1 MNCVTFSTAMTE
13 NNVVQLLEH
22 MGRCYRRSYVPMKQ
36 SRVESI
42 RALLVHELSSASQEL
57 EVADASVAV
66 RMPIFSFPSFA
77 EFFHLN
83 LNVLRPV
90 LAVLVLGVF
99 GVGSLMRVASAS
111 LPGDTLYTVKLAKEQ
126 AQVLLTRDDSDR
138 AKLSVQFA
146 IERADEVKRVV
157 ASSEPREQKAMR
169 LAVATTGL
177 TAQVTQATDALV
189 ASQNKKE
196 FVAVMEEGAGQ
207 IVTLLHDAKN
217 EAAKGNGIV
226 SKEVD
231 KALSAMTETQELVQ
245 IAAHPPTVLAVSVPV
260 QRADSNAV
268 QAAPNEKSFTPVSV
282 TTAKH
287 PIGQSAA
294 LIYPAQS
301 VFSLPMAESVGR
313 ELGGDLPIAGSIQ
326 SAP

>member
-1 MNCVTFSTAMTE
+1 MTDNTIE
-13 NNVVQLLEH
+13 KILGQ
-22 MGRCYRRSYVPMKQ
+22 MGKTYRSWEPRRQ
-36 SRVESI
+36 RVS
-42 RALLVHELSSASQEL
+42 ATWNFLVQEL
-57 EVADASVAV
+57 ESADAPVTVHA
-66 RMPIFSFPSFA
+66 PIFSLPSFA

-111 LPGDTLYTVKLAKEQ
+111 LPGDTLYTVKLVKEQ
-126 AQVLLTRDDSDR
+126 AQVFLTRDDGDR

-157 ASSEPREQKAMR
+157 ASTEPREQKAVR

-177 TAQVTQATDALV
+177 TAQMAQATDALV
-189 ASQNKKE
+189 ASQNKKD
-196 FVAVMEEGAGQ
+196 FSAVMEEGAGQ
-207 IVTLLHDAKN
+207 IVTLLNDAKN

-226 SKEVD
+226 AKEVD
-231 KALSAMTETQELVQ
+231 KALSAMTETKELVE
-245 IAAHPPTVLAVSVPV
+245 IAAHPPTTLVSSVPV
-260 QRADSNAV
+260 PQGDGNV
-268 QAAPNEKSFTPVSV
+268 LQATAIEKSVSASPVLSVKRFT
-282 TTAKH
+282 
-287 PIGQSAA
+287 GQSAT

-313 ELGGDLPIAGSIQ
+313 EFGGDLPIAESIQ
-326 SAP
+326 STP